1 MKANSLN
8 KAYLM
13 TVFVFGLCLFGAVM
27 PAVAAP
33 GDITTVGGPEARVG
47 SPKGVF
53 VDGAGNLF
61 ISASRSA
68 GVEIYHV
75 R

>member
-1 MKANSLN
+1 MS
-8 KAYLM
+8 
-13 TVFVFGLCLFGAVM
+13 
-27 PAVAAP
+27 AVAAP

-68 GVEIYHV
+68 GIEIYHV
-75 R
+75 RVT